1 MVCGC
6 ERMGKEQDEKMK
18 KKEVEKKVLDEEK
31 DTAYL
36 SFFFFLSPLFLFP
49 FSKADEAND
58 NVDYALADVA
68 FSMM

>member
-1 MVCGC
+1 
-6 ERMGKEQDEKMK
+6 MK
-18 KKEVEKKVLDEEK
+18 KKEVEREKKVLDEDGERRIRP
-31 DTAYL
+31 L
-36 SFFFFLSPLFLFP
+36 FLSPLFLVLFP